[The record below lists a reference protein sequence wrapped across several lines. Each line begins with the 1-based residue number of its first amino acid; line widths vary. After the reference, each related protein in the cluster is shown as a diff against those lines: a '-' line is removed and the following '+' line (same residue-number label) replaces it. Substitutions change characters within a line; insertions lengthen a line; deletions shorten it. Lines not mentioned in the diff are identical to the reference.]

1 MDKET
6 RYSVDLNEIL
16 NAAVEAKNNRID
28 AVEFKKRVV
37 ASGSRGMWWKRSL
50 NLRRSPSG

>member
-1 MDKET
+1 MDKEA

-28 AVEFKKRVV
+28 AVEYFLPFDLHVEV
-37 ASGSRGMWWKRSL
+37 FDY
-50 NLRRSPSG
+50 